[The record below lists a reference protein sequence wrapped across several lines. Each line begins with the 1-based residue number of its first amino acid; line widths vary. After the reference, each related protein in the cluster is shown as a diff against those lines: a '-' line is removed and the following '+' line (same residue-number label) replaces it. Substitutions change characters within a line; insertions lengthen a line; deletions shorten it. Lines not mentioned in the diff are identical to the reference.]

1 MAFAAVALLAGCAE
15 ESGGAPGRT
24 SAPSSE
30 PAANA
35 LPHSGA
41 PKVENPIDTA
51 AFEAEPCSVATPRQ
65 LSAAGLEFK
74 PAEPDPEQST
84 GSDCL
89 WRFSATGYGLV
100 GGTFFGLHDQGLSA
114 LYARRSSYGLFEE
127 IPPIGGYPALV
138 WNTSDH
144 RKEGF
149 CTISIGLR
157 DDQTYDVAAS
167 LGGDNPDKTTSCE
180 VARTVAEIAVET
192 IKKGGA

>member
-15 ESGGAPGRT
+15 ESGGAPGPT
-24 SAPSSE
+24 EPMPSE

-51 AFEAEPCSVATPRQ
+51 AFEAEPCSVATLAQ
-65 LSAAGLEFK
+65 LGAAGLEFK
-74 PAEPDPEQST
+74 PAEPDPEKSI

-89 WRFSATGYGLV
+89 WRFSAAGYGLV
-100 GGTFFGLHDQGLSA
+100 GGTFIGLHEQGLSA

-127 IPPIGGYPALV
+127 IPPIGGYPALI

-144 RKEGF
+144 RTEGF

-157 DDQTYDVAAS
+157 DDQNYDVAAS
-167 LGGDNPDKTTSCE
+167 LGGDNPDETTSCD

-192 IKKGGA
+192 MKKGGS